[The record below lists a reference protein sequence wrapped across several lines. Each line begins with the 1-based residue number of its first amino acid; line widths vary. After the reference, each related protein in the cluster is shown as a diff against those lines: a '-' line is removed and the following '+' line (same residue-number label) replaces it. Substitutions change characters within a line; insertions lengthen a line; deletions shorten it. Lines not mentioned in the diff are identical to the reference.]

1 MESLCRVI
9 VQRRYRLLRL
19 VLWKTFRSKL
29 NAIPAVGKNCSPSHR
44 NRVHLQTGMLFGITT
59 EWCSA
64 SDRNRVHLRPDSP
77 SQRLAP
83 WFSPS
88 LMEFTPKDSSCS
100 DENEARSLAHNEAC
114 SCNEQQA
121 KNGINA
127 FLLIIINMSN
137 INTSIPTLLSHN
149 HFRKVCAD
157 SALCSRVGWCS
168 PLQICLGRD
177 ISEKSIARA
186 YTGLHGYTR
195 DRKVGYGVRTGTW
208 IGAQPLICTAMLK
221 NLISNVGRL
230 GFSGPNIIPR
240 VRNLPAP
247 G

>member
-1 MESLCRVI
+1 MAFQSGCGRSARAGTVGLPNSLASSSSSLQPSGNGQPIPAAAARSRYSWTVPRPIPQLRAIWRCPNPNSNRNRSNSFVFRMDILLAGTLFSSLFMESLCRVI

-19 VLWKTFRSKL
+19 GLWKTFRSKL

-44 NRVHLQTGMLFGITT
+44 NRFHLQTGMLFGITT

-114 SCNEQQA
+114 SCNEQQ
-121 KNGINA
+121 
-127 FLLIIINMSN
+127 
-137 INTSIPTLLSHN
+137 
-149 HFRKVCAD
+149 
-157 SALCSRVGWCS
+157 
-168 PLQICLGRD
+168 
-177 ISEKSIARA
+177 
-186 YTGLHGYTR
+186 
-195 DRKVGYGVRTGTW
+195 
-208 IGAQPLICTAMLK
+208 
-221 NLISNVGRL
+221 
-230 GFSGPNIIPR
+230 
-240 VRNLPAP
+240 
-247 G
+247 